1 LPKRWAV
8 IIGFFQILLTIF
20 FSRAV
25 AGSGLPTPSEHYAD
39 YNPQQAALQLMGRLM
54 PELDPS
60 TRAVFM
66 TAFGGTKVNGKPGYT
81 RAEMRAALKKI
92 DLKKWKPDLLE
103 LFVHQSNVLDAVPS
117 NSRNW
122 VPVFHDGLI
131 LFLDGLNEDRLVSS
145 LADFYFLPA
154 NATRG
159 DRIIQFASRTPT
171 LQKLGQIFARNPE
184 LPPDIQ
190 KSLQTLE
197 SGIRT
202 STREE
207 LVDFIKNEL
216 GASNLQR
223 YQIQFAPTILA
234 EASVGAILKGSMKIP
249 ESGEGR
255 DVVFKI
261 IKPYVLKNLPEELA
275 VFDQV
280 TGFFQKNMSH
290 FAVGNIP
297 LADLFHDI
305 RTALSKE
312 IQISQEEE
320 NLGRAW
326 EYYRNNPKIQV
337 PKPYPISTAHVI
349 VMDFVTGEKISSS
362 FPSDP
367 AKRRIM
373 AKRLSEV
380 LTSEVV
386 FSSKGESLFHGD
398 PHAGN
403 IFHVLGDQ
411 KDPYKIG
418 LLDWG
423 MSGMFPRAQRM
434 ELVQL
439 FLGVY
444 LGDFKRLRNNV
455 TALIEGSL
463 PNEPYKR
470 AKIDLA
476 VKETIN
482 NRKVNTFDSLGDLI
496 MRLTKEGYKVKFNI
510 STFIKSQVTIAGILK
525 GLDPD
530 FKQDDVMMHRA
541 SRLAKRE
548 LPLRFLN
555 TLWIGGWNSHGYQS
569 LLSNEDV
576 KDALFRKKPIAAQA
590 N

>member
-1 LPKRWAV
+1 MPKRWAV
-8 IIGFFQILLTIF
+8 IIGLHQILFTF
-20 FSRAV
+20 FLSRAL
-25 AGSGLPTPSEHYAD
+25 AGSPLPTPFEHYIN
-39 YNPQQAALQLMGRLM
+39 YNPQQSALQLMSRLM

-60 TRAVFM
+60 TRLVFM
-66 TAFGGTKVNGKPGYT
+66 AVLGGTQFNGKPGYT
-81 RAEMRAALKKI
+81 RAEMVAALKKI
-92 DLKKWKPDLLE
+92 DLKKWKFELLD
-103 LFVHQSNVLDAVPS
+103 LFVHQSNALDAVPPS
-117 NSRNW
+117 SKNW

-131 LFLDGLNEDRLVSS
+131 LFLDGLNEDRLIAS
-145 LADFYFLPA
+145 LAEFYFLPA

-159 DRIIQFASRTPT
+159 DRILQFASRTPT

-190 KSLQTLE
+190 KALQTLE

-207 LVDFIKNEL
+207 LVEFIKNEL
-216 GASNLQR
+216 GASNLNR
-223 YQIQFAPTILA
+223 YQVQFDTTILA
-234 EASVGAILKGSMKIP
+234 EASVGAILKGSVKVP
-249 ESGEGR
+249 ESGENH

-261 IKPYVLKNLPEELA
+261 IKPYVLKNLPEELV

-290 FAVGNIP
+290 YAVGNIP
-297 LADLFHDI
+297 IADLFRDI

-337 PKPYPISTAHVI
+337 PRPYSISTSHVI
-349 VMDFVTGEKISSS
+349 VMDFVMGEKISSS

-373 AKRLSEV
+373 AERLSEV

-386 FSSKGESLFHGD
+386 FSSKQESLFHGD

-403 IFHVLGDQ
+403 IFHVLNDQ

-423 MSGMFPRAQRM
+423 LSGMFPRTQRR

-455 TALIEGSL
+455 TALIEGDL
-463 PNEPYKR
+463 PKDPDKLAR
-470 AKIDLA
+470 IDLA
-476 VKETIN
+476 VRDTIS

-496 MRLTKEGYKVKFNI
+496 MRLTREGYKVKFNI
-510 STFIKSQVTIAGILK
+510 NTFIKSQVTIAGILK

-530 FKQDDVMMHRA
+530 FKQDNVIMRRA

-548 LPLRFLN
+548 LPLRFFN
-555 TLWIGGWNSHGYQS
+555 TLWIAGWNSHSYRS

-576 KDALFRKKPIAAQA
+576 KDALFRKKPTPAQA

>member
-1 LPKRWAV
+1 
-8 IIGFFQILLTIF
+8 
-20 FSRAV
+20 
-25 AGSGLPTPSEHYAD
+25 
-39 YNPQQAALQLMGRLM
+39 
-54 PELDPS
+54 
-60 TRAVFM
+60 
-66 TAFGGTKVNGKPGYT
+66 
-81 RAEMRAALKKI
+81 
-92 DLKKWKPDLLE
+92 
-103 LFVHQSNVLDAVPS
+103 
-117 NSRNW
+117 
-122 VPVFHDGLI
+122 
-131 LFLDGLNEDRLVSS
+131 
-145 LADFYFLPA
+145 
-154 NATRG
+154 
-159 DRIIQFASRTPT
+159 
-171 LQKLGQIFARNPE
+171 
-184 LPPDIQ
+184 
-190 KSLQTLE
+190 
-197 SGIRT
+197 
-202 STREE
+202 
-207 LVDFIKNEL
+207 
-216 GASNLQR
+216 
-223 YQIQFAPTILA
+223 
-234 EASVGAILKGSMKIP
+234 
-249 ESGEGR
+249 
-255 DVVFKI
+255 
-261 IKPYVLKNLPEELA
+261 
-275 VFDQV
+275 
-280 TGFFQKNMSH
+280 MSH

-349 VMDFVTGEKISSS
+349 VMDFVNGEKISSS
-362 FPSDP
+362 FASDP

-373 AKRLSEV
+373 AERLSEV

-463 PNEPYKR
+463 PNEPDKR

-530 FKQDDVMMHRA
+530 FKQDDVMMRRA